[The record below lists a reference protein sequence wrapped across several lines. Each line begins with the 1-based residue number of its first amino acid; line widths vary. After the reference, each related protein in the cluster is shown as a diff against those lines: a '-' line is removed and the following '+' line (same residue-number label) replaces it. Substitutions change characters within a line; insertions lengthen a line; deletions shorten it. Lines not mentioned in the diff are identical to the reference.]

1 MVARAACILLG
12 AIACAQSERAPAAQS
27 ASRDSAAAALDTSVK
42 VVDSVVDDVAT
53 SANRKRSPPTTT
65 TTTTTAVAPIVPDT
79 ARGIIRRIGADPL
92 SRLALFPTAAS
103 GFAPLALSG
112 AVQAELAA
120 AEGLEVMITGTLTSE
135 RAMDVA
141 PGGYLVFS
149 VRRFVVRAADGVEA
163 HDGVLRRL
171 GGRLYLETSPG
182 ERRPI
187 VHLPTAL
194 QDQVGARIFLVG
206 SLERAPI
213 AFGVLRPH

>member
-53 SANRKRSPPTTT
+53 SANRKRSPTT

-141 PGGYLVFS
+141 PGGFLVFS